1 MQQLITNIQ
10 ELPAF
15 ATQFLDKYSH
25 HRIFLFEAEM
35 GCGKTT
41 FIQELLRQMGVE
53 NPNGSPT
60 YSIVN
65 EYTTPNY
72 GKIYHFDL
80 YRIQDEEE
88 IYDIGIED
96 MLYDGAYCFIEWP
109 QIITLLIPDNVV
121 KITIKLGDSSER
133 FFEIEP

>member
-15 ATQFLDKYSH
+15 ASQFLEKYSH
-25 HRIFLFEAEM
+25 PRIFLFEAEM

-88 IYDIGIED
+88 IYDIGMEE
-96 MLYDGAYCFIEWP
+96 MLFDGAYCFIEWP
-109 QIITLLIPDNVV
+109 QVCAAILPKNVVHISITLDDHHHRLF
-121 KITIKLGDSSER
+121 TIS
-133 FFEIEP
+133 